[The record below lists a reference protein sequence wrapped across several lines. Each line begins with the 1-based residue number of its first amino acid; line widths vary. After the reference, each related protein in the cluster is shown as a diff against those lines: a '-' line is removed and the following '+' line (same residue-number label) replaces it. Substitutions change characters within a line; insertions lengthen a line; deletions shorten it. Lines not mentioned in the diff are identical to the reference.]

1 MLSDFNSRWST
12 PAIGGMLTYFVF
24 LASCAL
30 LLGHMS
36 LNQTLKSP
44 PEIGGDAIDYDWI
57 AWSLSTGN
65 GFDRISPTEE
75 FWDPYWNS
83 PQMIPHLTAGGPAT
97 DRPPLYPMLLATTFR
112 AGRQFQVIRI
122 VQAVLMGMVIAA
134 ISKRVFDLAGLI
146 PALLCPGFMLVVDP
160 RPRIMVREIL
170 TEDVS
175 CYLVVVLFFA
185 LLLWKNRHT
194 YWSAAIVGG
203 VLGGLILCRT
213 MMVFWVPVLAVGMW
227 VLGSRENRVRQAGQI
242 VLCGLVAVTLCLPWW
257 KRNVDVLG
265 EFRPLGTQGAEQM
278 SAAYS
283 DQAFARKG
291 MWGNLD
297 EAGFFESIDE
307 ADPIKRSLVRAKL
320 SEQTAIDWIKQHP
333 FKSAILPVLRVIQEF
348 RPHGPADL
356 FVLAFSCLGLVIV
369 WRTSDGKIAA
379 WIIFAQVLAIAATW
393 SVAGR
398 FVYPLLGVMHLLA
411 AIGAWGAY
419 VAVVERRD
427 LTRSWVLC
435 DRSTASQ
442 PG

>member
-1 MLSDFNSRWST
+1 MLSDFNVRWST
-12 PAIGGMLTYFVF
+12 PAIGGMLTSFVF

-36 LNQTLKSP
+36 LNQTLTKP
-44 PEIGGDAIDYDWI
+44 PEIGGDAVDYDWM

-65 GFDRISPTEE
+65 GFYRMPPTDELLA
-75 FWDPYWNS
+75 PYQNS
-83 PQMIPHLTAGGPAT
+83 HPVFPLLRVGEPAT
-97 DRPPLYPMLLATTFR
+97 DRPPLYPLLLATTFR

-122 VQAVLMGMVIAA
+122 VQAVLMALATTA
-134 ISKRVFDLAGLI
+134 ISKRVFALAGLI
-146 PALLCPGFMLVVDP
+146 PALLCPGLMLVVDP

-185 LLLWKNRHT
+185 LLVWKHRNT
-194 YWSAAIVGG
+194 FWSSAIVGG

-227 VLGSRENRVRQAGQI
+227 MLDSHENRKRLACQI
-242 VLCGLVAVTLCLPWW
+242 VLCGLVAVALCVPWW

-291 MWGNLD
+291 MWGNID
-297 EAGFFESIDE
+297 QAGFFESIDE
-307 ADPIKRSLVRAKL
+307 EDPIKRSLARARL
-320 SEQTAIDWIKQHP
+320 SEQTAMTWIKQHP
-333 FKSAILPVLRVIQEF
+333 FKSAVLPVLRVLQEF

-356 FVLAFSCLGLVIV
+356 FVLAFSCLGLAVV
-369 WRTSDGKIAA
+369 WKTSDGKIAA
-379 WIIFAQVLAIAATW
+379 WIILAQVLAIAATW

-411 AIGAWGAY
+411 TIGAWGAY
-419 VAVVERRD
+419 VAIIERRD
-427 LTRSWVLC
+427 LTRSWVLNDC
-435 DRSTASQ
+435 ATARQ